1 MASTANLR
9 IVGEGESALFDPTSS
24 DNSSFTLTWD
34 GGGHLTEIYKIVG
47 AFNYKKTLTWV
58 GDNLTV
64 ISAWVE
70 V

>member
-9 IVGEGESALFDPTSS
+9 IVGEGESGLFDPTSN
-24 DNSSFTLTWD
+24 DNSSFTLSWD

-47 AFNYKKTLTWV
+47 AFSYKKTLTWV
-58 GDNLTV
+58 GDNLTT
-64 ISAWVE
+64 ISAWVK